1 MAKLTDIIIRNLKPG
16 DTRQMIA
23 DDHAR
28 GLYLRVYPGGAKA
41 FVMRSAKGIKTLG
54 RWPDEVSL
62 ADARRIAHGDRKMK
76 SFMYNKQTVGHLAKE
91 FYDKQ
96 IEGRYRRPEQ
106 TWAYLE
112 RDLTSIESKR
122 VVDVTLGDLA
132 TLIGDKVKDGPVAA
146 NRLLAIVKKMFRFA
160 VKTGVIQADPAALL
174 DRSVAGGREVAR
186 ERVLNDD
193 EIRKFW
199 AATAPGQGTPWGPK
213 HGHGPLLRFLLLTGQ
228 RLKET

>member
-132 TLIGDKVKDGPVAA
+132 TLI
-146 NRLLAIVKKMFRFA
+146 
-160 VKTGVIQADPAALL
+160 
-174 DRSVAGGREVAR
+174 
-186 ERVLNDD
+186 
-193 EIRKFW
+193 
-199 AATAPGQGTPWGPK
+199 
-213 HGHGPLLRFLLLTGQ
+213 
-228 RLKET
+228 